1 MLRTHRAFKKPKIL
15 SLSPMIVTPMSMQR
29 AVEFQEMRGAV
40 GSLTD
45 LGSGKAEDNFKKKFN
60 YKNLWCVC
68 VCV

>member
-1 MLRTHRAFKKPKIL
+1 
-15 SLSPMIVTPMSMQR
+15 MQR